1 MKRRTLNKY
10 ANTLGNV
17 RILNNRPKYYHKCL
31 MAIAKDYNDTTIN
44 YWDKQRR
51 ELEQAHT
58 SSSDSLRRL
67 VNIMADDVVNTL
79 PPGYVVDINKS
90 LKENFIRL
98 IERVEISG
106 DRNNYG
112 FVRIPYTDYCT
123 SG

>member
-31 MAIAKDYNDTTIN
+31 MAIAKNYNDTTIN
-44 YWDKQRR
+44 HWDKQRR

-67 VNIMADDVVNTL
+67 VNILVDDVVYTL
-79 PPGYVVDINKS
+79 PPGYVVDTDKS
-90 LKENFIRL
+90 LKENLIRL
-98 IERVEISG
+98 IEKVEISN
-106 DRNNYG
+106 DKEVPRYY
-112 FVRIPYTDYCT
+112 FLR
-123 SG
+123 

>member
-31 MAIAKDYNDTTIN
+31 MTIAKNYNDTTIN
-44 YWDKQRR
+44 HWDNQRK

-67 VNIMADDVVNTL
+67 VKILADDVVNTL
-79 PPGYVVDINKS
+79 PPGYVVDINES
-90 LKENFIRL
+90 LKENFRRL
-98 IERVEISG
+98 IEKVEISS
-106 DRNNYG
+106 DKEVPRYY
-112 FVRIPYTDYCT
+112 FLR
-123 SG
+123 